1 MEELNARAK
10 QVFDLMKKYSLQNNI
25 KTMGSEFL
33 ILAMYETEDSLCHFL
48 LDEYDVTREEIEEK
62 TKNVFILRKD
72 LGEFNASLEAIL
84 HQAKLL
90 AGDHLISEEHLF
102 MAVLMNK
109 NTIACSILEALELNI
124 DELIADVKDI
134 YDFDHQDTNEI
145 SFVRNIT
152 KEAKNEEL
160 DTFVDRSEYLKR
172 LDVILHR
179 KYKNNPLLI
188 GNAGV
193 GKTAIVEGYAQ
204 KLVKEKSEVSILALN
219 LTSMLAGTRYRGD
232 FEERFDKFI
241 KEIGSK
247 KNVIIFIDE
256 IHTIIG
262 AATTDGNLDVANM
275 LKPLLARNGIKL
287 IGATTLEE
295 YHKTIE
301 KDKALARR
309 FQTVFVSEPTLSET
323 EDILFGLRPNY
334 EKFHNVHL
342 NDEVLKYLITESDRS
357 ILNKF
362 RPDKC
367 IDILDDMLSS
377 ASIAHKTEV
386 TKDDVDVSIQ
396 TYLGNKILKDTYT
409 LHYPSLEKY
418 KWLYFNHLLD
428 EQPLLKLKYH
438 GISEGLED
446 LVTDCR
452 EIFNIGHEAV
462 LSLDL
467 SGYKDSFMLT
477 SLIGAPPGYI
487 GYEDE
492 GILSKHILAYPSS
505 ILVLKNFHEA
515 SGNVS
520 SFLLNCIRNGY
531 YTDQKSR
538 LIQLKHVIVI
548 VEGIQEKKLI
558 GFSEKLLEED
568 ALFDEVI
575 SSEKNTTANLNYIYE
590 KALSRL
596 NYEISFDFDIN
607 SSNKRK
613 VNKYLYEFT
622 KANDKGKYEIHKED
636 ILDNWLGK
644 GFKL

>member
-262 AATTDGNLDVANM
+262 AATTDGNLDIANM

-548 VEGIQEKKLI
+548 VEGIQDKKLI

-575 SSEKNTTANLNYIYE
+575 SSEKNTTTNLNYIYE

-636 ILDNWLGK
+636 ILDNWL
-644 GFKL
+644 

>member
-396 TYLGNKILKDTYT
+396 AYLGNKILKDTYT

-636 ILDNWLGK
+636 ILDNWL
-644 GFKL
+644 

>member
-1 MEELNARAK
+1 M
-10 QVFDLMKKYSLQNNI
+10 
-25 KTMGSEFL
+25 
-33 ILAMYETEDSLCHFL
+33 
-48 LDEYDVTREEIEEK
+48 
-62 TKNVFILRKD
+62 
-72 LGEFNASLEAIL
+72 
-84 HQAKLL
+84 
-90 AGDHLISEEHLF
+90 
-102 MAVLMNK
+102 
-109 NTIACSILEALELNI
+109 
-124 DELIADVKDI
+124 
-134 YDFDHQDTNEI
+134 
-145 SFVRNIT
+145 
-152 KEAKNEEL
+152 
-160 DTFVDRSEYLKR
+160 DRSEYLKR

-636 ILDNWLGK
+636 ILDNWL
-644 GFKL
+644 

>member
-428 EQPLLKLKYH
+428 EKPLLKLKYH

-636 ILDNWLGK
+636 ILDNWL
-644 GFKL
+644 